1 MAQIEP
7 REGDQAAGPSSAT
20 GLAAGTRL
28 GHYVI
33 QKKLGGGGMG
43 DVYEAVD
50 EKLQRSVAIK
60 ILPAELSADD
70 QSRRRFQ
77 WEAQAASA
85 LNHPNIVT
93 VYEVGREGA
102 IDFL

>member
-7 REGDQAAGPSSAT
+7 RENDRT

-28 GHYVI
+28 GHYVV

-60 ILPAELSADD
+60 ILPAELSA
-70 QSRRRFQ
+70 
-77 WEAQAASA
+77 
-85 LNHPNIVT
+85 
-93 VYEVGREGA
+93 EVQLLG
-102 IDFL
+102 